1 MVNNVLSS
9 LIEIIRELDKKSPI
23 YSYTIYTIITS
34 LNSKLYIVYESTIP
48 LLQDKYATTMSLML
62 LF

>member
-23 YSYTIYTIITS
+23 YSYTIYIYTTITS
-34 LNSKLYIVYESTIP
+34 PILNYMYCLGFIDNTYESTIP
-48 LLQDKYATTMSLML
+48 LP
-62 LF
+62 